1 MNLKFILFFMRIL
14 LLISLLLISL
24 TALNAQAPQRASS
37 KDVYFKIKQLNH
49 LANVLY
55 VAAHPDDENT
65 HLLTYLIHEEGVNAT
80 YYSLTRGDGG
90 QNILG
95 KDLGVALGITR
106 TMEMYEARKIDGAKQ
121 KFGTALDFGFSKN
134 PEETFNFW
142 DKNKL
147 VQETVDLIQE
157 LKPEL
162 IICRFPTT
170 GEGGHGHH
178 TASAIVALEAYK
190 QIQKH
195 NKSASQSNQLWE
207 PKRILFNSYSFRS
220 ATTIKKDHLQLPLNQ
235 FNPILGKAYSQVAGE
250 SRSVHHSQGA
260 GTPQRLGETT
270 EYFGWVAGA
279 QLTESIWDGIDKSWN
294 KVKGVK
300 VQQSISKLL
309 KDFDFVNP
317 AAHLGDII
325 SIRKMILA
333 MPEHNWK
340 QQKLNEIDDILLDI
354 IGLRLEFNTAKES
367 YVTGDFKEIEI
378 KALQQT
384 DLSLVIKQLEID
396 NQIIKDP
403 SWNFKIPN
411 NQLHDQKIKLPTS
424 LAIDFSEVYWLA
436 NENEKASFPM
446 EIEVTFLIDN
456 DIEITRNYPVTH
468 YYLDPIWGDKYQFTR
483 IEPDG
488 AIEVNADFLLRDK
501 NGQVEIPLWLK
512 IDGEVSEVSLELQL
526 NGKMIAKKQVEW
538 TTQNNGVFHL
548 WELQTDVNNHF
559 EEGNYDLVLK
569 WKDETTRKVVKA
581 RGVQKL
587 VKYDHIP
594 IMPYFKESKV
604 KIINNDFKHQVRS
617 VGYIDGVGD
626 MVSGIMELIGLD
638 VTIID
643 PVHVKN
649 VRDLE
654 KYETIVIGIRA
665 YNRITALND
674 IDHILKEYVYNGGRL
689 MVQYNTNHELINED
703 IGFKSLTLSRDRV
716 TEENSEV
723 KFINPSHIVLNYPH
737 QITQDDFK
745 GWVQERGLYFPSK
758 WDKSYEAI
766 LEMGDTGEKASQ
778 GALLVLPYGKGG
790 YIYTGLSFFRQ
801 LPAGHK
807 GAMKLFLNLLEF
819 DAGAQHD

>member
-1 MNLKFILFFMRIL
+1 MRIL
-14 LLISLLLISL
+14 LLISLLLISMPSL
-24 TALNAQAPQRASS
+24 KAQAPQRASS
-37 KDVYFKIKQLNH
+37 KDVYFKIKQLNN

-55 VAAHPDDENT
+55 IAAHPDDENT

-106 TMEMYEARKIDGAKQ
+106 TMEMYEARKIDGANQ

-178 TASAIVALEAYK
+178 TASAIIAEEAFK

-195 NKSASQSNQLWE
+195 NKSASKSDQLWE
-207 PKRILFNSYSFRS
+207 PKRVLFNSYSFRS
-220 ATTIKKDHLQLPLNQ
+220 ATTIKKEHLKIPLNQ
-235 FNPILGKAYSQVAGE
+235 FNPILGKAYSQIAGE

-260 GTPQRLGETT
+260 GTPQKLGETT
-270 EYFGWVAGA
+270 EHFGWVAGA
-279 QLTESIWDGIDKSWN
+279 QLTESIWDGIDKTWN
-294 KVKGVK
+294 KVEGAEI
-300 VQQSISKLL
+300 QQSISNLL
-309 KDFDFVNP
+309 ETFNFINP
-317 AAHLGDII
+317 AVHLEDII
-325 SIRKMILA
+325 SIRNSIIA
-333 MPEHNWK
+333 MPDHAWK
-340 QQKLNEIDDILLDI
+340 QQKIEEVDDILLDI
-354 IGLRLEFNTAKES
+354 IGLRLEFNTANES
-367 YVTGDFKEIEI
+367 YVAGDFKEIEI

-384 DLSLVIKQLEID
+384 DLPLVIKQLEIN
-396 NQIIKDP
+396 NQVIKDQ
-403 SWNFKIPN
+403 SWNFEIPN
-411 NQLHDQKIKLPTS
+411 NQLHDQIIKLPTS
-424 LAIDFSEVYWLA
+424 LVIDNSQAYWLA
-436 NENEKASFPM
+436 NENDKVSFP
-446 EIEVTFLIDN
+446 IEVKVTILIND

-501 NGQVEIPLWLK
+501 NGQVDIPLWLK
-512 IDGEVSEVSLELQL
+512 INGEVSDVSLELQL
-526 NGKMIAKKQVEW
+526 NGKVIAKEGVEW
-538 TTQNNGVFHL
+538 STQNNTTFYS
-548 WELQTDVNNHF
+548 WKLQTDIHTHF
-559 EEGNYDLVLK
+559 EEGDYDLVLK
-569 WKDETTRKVVKA
+569 WKDKNTGKYVESRS
-581 RGVQKL
+581 VQKL

-594 IMPYFKESKV
+594 TIPYFKESKV
-604 KIINNDFKHQVRS
+604 KIINNDFKHQVHS

-626 MVSGIMELIGLD
+626 MVSGIMELIGLE
-638 VTIID
+638 VTTID
-643 PVHVKN
+643 PEQVKS
-649 VRDLE
+649 VKDLE
-654 KYETIVIGIRA
+654 KYESIVIGIRA
-665 YNRITALND
+665 YNRINALNS
-674 IDHILKEYVYNGGRL
+674 IDGMLKEYVYNGGRL
-689 MVQYNTNHELINED
+689 IVQYNTNHELISDD
-703 IGFKSLTLSRDRV
+703 IGLRPLTLSRDRV
-716 TEENSEV
+716 TEEDSKV
-723 KFINPSHIVLNYPH
+723 KFVNSSHVVLNYPH
-737 QITQDDFK
+737 QITEDDFK

-758 WDKSYEAI
+758 WDKSYDAI
-766 LEMGDTGEKASQ
+766 LEMGDTGEKPSR

-819 DAGAQHD
+819 DATSMHD